1 MTRFARTSAAA
12 LRPGAGVTGGKVG
25 QDPPYAS
32 PRAGDMTATLP
43 LCRPAGWV
51 ALWRRM
57 GKVSD
62 LQAEAG

>member
-1 MTRFARTSAAA
+1 
-12 LRPGAGVTGGKVG
+12 
-25 QDPPYAS
+25 
-32 PRAGDMTATLP
+32 MTATLP